1 MCGNIYQ
8 ISKWTVCMLKIWQIS
23 KWKVC
28 VWENLTLYWQ
38 SDRWLIGLLPTPASF
53 AEETENETKRYWAKR
68 NTEKKYW
75 AKKILRKNIEQK
87 NTENKYWAK
96 KYWEKIL
103 SKKNTEKKILRNQ
116 PVLIQQFPDIRWDET
131 FLKKLNRMY
140 L

>member
-1 MCGNIYQ
+1 MKIQLMYVENICQ
-8 ISKWTVCMLKIWQIS
+8 ISKWTVCMGKICQIS

-38 SDRWLIGLLPTPASF
+38 SDRWLIGLLP
-53 AEETENETKRYWAKR
+53 
-68 NTEKKYW
+68 KKLRMRQ
-75 AKKILRKNIEQK
+75 KDIEQKEILRKNIEQ
-87 NTENKYWAK
+87 K

-103 SKKNTEKKILRNQ
+103 SKKILRTNIEQKNTEKKYWAKNTEKNILRNQ

-131 FLKKLNRMY
+131 FLKKLNRMF